1 MNRIMKSIAAIHKS
15 YGNPVEVV
23 NPEEIDVSAPLKGQ
37 ALVKLLRA
45 VVNPSDLGMIG
56 GSYGRLRQLP
66 AIGGREG
73 IGEVVEIGAGVE
85 NVKVGTRV
93 RIPEEPGVWTQ
104 YQICDASNL
113 MVVPNDI
120 SEDLEAMSFINP
132 PTAYCILNQFTD
144 LKEGDWVI
152 QNGASS
158 ALGRFMIQM
167 CHARGIKT
175 VNMLRN
181 AEERSAELKAYGADI
196 VVDESQFDPK
206 SIKAE
211 TSGKLRLGLNQIGGE
226 SVSNMIKAVG
236 DSATIVTVGGMVGT
250 PIRFPTR
257 FLIFNDL
264 RLRGFWWDKWQR
276 THTKQEVKSIF
287 DAVFDLERKGI
298 LKAPIDSEFE
308 LKDIKQAMERAVQN
322 SRGGKV
328 LIKF

>member
-158 ALGRFMIQM
+158 ALGQAAFGAESDRRRKRLEYDKSCGGLRDNRHCRRHGWDPHTLPHAFPNLQRF
-167 CHARGIKT
+167 
-175 VNMLRN
+175 
-181 AEERSAELKAYGADI
+181 
-196 VVDESQFDPK
+196 
-206 SIKAE
+206 
-211 TSGKLRLGLNQIGGE
+211 
-226 SVSNMIKAVG
+226 
-236 DSATIVTVGGMVGT
+236 
-250 PIRFPTR
+250 
-257 FLIFNDL
+257 
-264 RLRGFWWDKWQR
+264 
-276 THTKQEVKSIF
+276 
-287 DAVFDLERKGI
+287 
-298 LKAPIDSEFE
+298 AP
-308 LKDIKQAMERAVQN
+308 
-322 SRGGKV
+322 
-328 LIKF
+328 